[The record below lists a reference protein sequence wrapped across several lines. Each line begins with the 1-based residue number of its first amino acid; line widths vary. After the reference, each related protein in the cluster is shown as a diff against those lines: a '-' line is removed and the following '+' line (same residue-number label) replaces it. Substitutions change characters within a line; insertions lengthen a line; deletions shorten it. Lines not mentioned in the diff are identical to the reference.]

1 MSTTV
6 PRPIAPPEVGGT
18 PPPADPPP
26 ASAPDDEV
34 GGGAAARLVVTGRSV
49 LRWVLV
55 LGGAALVYCVF
66 LVAKGASPLEVL
78 EAMWTSAFGS
88 PRAVGETLVRAAP
101 LLLAALA
108 VAIPARAG
116 LFNIGGEGQLVIGAV
131 GAAGTAYALGD
142 GLPTGPTLVLIG
154 LGGAVAGMAWALIP
168 ALLRIWFET
177 SEAIV
182 SLLLNYVAYIVLA
195 WLVFEPWRDP
205 VSTGQAYSTELV
217 GPQRLPLLWGN
228 RVNIGILV
236 ALVAV
241 PVVWWAFR
249 STRWGFRLRVVGGN
263 PEAARRAGMNVKGL
277 VVSAFATGGVLAGIG
292 GMVAV
297 AGVEGRLRP
306 DLLVGFGYI
315 AFLASWL
322 GRHQPWKVAIAAV
335 ALSAIAVGGTGLK
348 IAAGLSGGAVN
359 VLMALILLAVLGW
372 GRKETS
378 R

>member
-1 MSTTV
+1 VSTTV
-6 PRPIAPPEVGGT
+6 PGSIAPPEVGGT
-18 PPPADPPP
+18 PPPVDPAP
-26 ASAPDDEV
+26 APAPDDEV
-34 GGGAAARLVVTGRSV
+34 GGGADWLVAKGRSL

-66 LVAKGASPLEVL
+66 LVAKGASPFEVL

-88 PRAVGETLVRAAP
+88 PRAIGETLVRAAP

-131 GAAGTAYALGD
+131 GAAGTAYAVGD
-142 GLPTGPTLVLIG
+142 TLPAGPSLVLIG
-154 LGGAVAGMAWALIP
+154 LGGAVAGMAWALVP

-182 SLLLNYVAYIVLA
+182 SLLLNYLAYIVLA

-205 VSTGQAYSTELV
+205 VSTGQAYSTQLT
-217 GPQRLPLLWGN
+217 GTQRLPLLWGN

-241 PVVWWAFR
+241 PLVWWAFR
-249 STRWGFRLRVVGGN
+249 RTRWGFRLRVVGGN

-277 VVSAFATGGVLAGIG
+277 VVSAFATGGILAGIG